1 MTIPESAFIY
11 ISIFI
16 VGIYIAMIIIG
27 YNKGFLYEIV
37 NLAYTAIALAVS
49 WFVSP
54 VFAKLF
60 PLIDL
65 DKVSSETK
73 LINNLFNLN
82 ELINTIAYFVIIF
95 LLLKILYI
103 FISLLVKSLNKIPV
117 IGGFNKI
124 LGGVFGIINATI
136 ITLFISILLSLP
148 LFKNGNQV
156 KENTI
161 LKYINNTSEEVL
173 TYIAEKVGESNLEN
187 NSEEF
192 DIDQYR
198 EEFKK
203 WLVSL
208 SENE

>member
-124 LGGVFGIINATI
+124 LGGVFGIFNATI

-173 TYIAEKVGESNLEN
+173 TYIAEKVGESNLDN
-187 NSEEF
+187 NSEDF

>member
-1 MTIPESAFIY
+1 
-11 ISIFI
+11 
-16 VGIYIAMIIIG
+16 MIIIG

-124 LGGVFGIINATI
+124 LGGVFGIFNATI

-173 TYIAEKVGESNLEN
+173 TYIAEKVGESNLDN
-187 NSEEF
+187 NSEDF

>member
-103 FISLLVKSLNKIPV
+103 FVSLLVKSLNKIPV

-124 LGGVFGIINATI
+124 LGGVFGIFNATI

-173 TYIAEKVGESNLEN
+173 TYIAEKVGESNLDN
-187 NSEEF
+187 NSEDF

>member
-1 MTIPESAFIY
+1 M
-11 ISIFI
+11 
-16 VGIYIAMIIIG
+16 
-27 YNKGFLYEIV
+27 
-37 NLAYTAIALAVS
+37 
-49 WFVSP
+49 
-54 VFAKLF
+54 
-60 PLIDL
+60 
-65 DKVSSETK
+65 
-73 LINNLFNLN
+73 
-82 ELINTIAYFVIIF
+82 
-95 LLLKILYI
+95 
-103 FISLLVKSLNKIPV
+103 KSLNKIPV

-173 TYIAEKVGESNLEN
+173 TYIAEKVGESNLDN

-192 DIDQYR
+192 DIDEYR

>member
-1 MTIPESAFIY
+1 M
-11 ISIFI
+11 
-16 VGIYIAMIIIG
+16 
-27 YNKGFLYEIV
+27 
-37 NLAYTAIALAVS
+37 
-49 WFVSP
+49 
-54 VFAKLF
+54 
-60 PLIDL
+60 
-65 DKVSSETK
+65 
-73 LINNLFNLN
+73 
-82 ELINTIAYFVIIF
+82 
-95 LLLKILYI
+95 
-103 FISLLVKSLNKIPV
+103 KSLNKIPV

-124 LGGVFGIINATI
+124 LGGFFGIINATI

-173 TYIAEKVGESNLEN
+173 TYIAEKVGESNLDN

-192 DIDQYR
+192 DIDEYR